1 LCGERTI
8 LEDELLTVRKVF
20 FSIDKIIKEEGMRY
34 GIVLVV
40 MVFVMVFGAG
50 AVFAQKGPVETA
62 KEGCK
67 QELDTYCKTVTPGE
81 GRVLACLYAY
91 EDKLSG
97 RCVYALY
104 DAANQLER
112 AVVALRYVASEC
124 QGDIKSLCA
133 DTQPGEG
140 RILKCLEKNDA
151 KVSKRCKQAAKDAGL
166 K

>member
-1 LCGERTI
+1 
-8 LEDELLTVRKVF
+8 
-20 FSIDKIIKEEGMRY
+20 MRY
-34 GIVLVV
+34 GMILVAMALVLV
-40 MVFVMVFGAG
+40 FGIG
-50 AVFAQKGPVETA
+50 TSFAQKGPVETA
-62 KEGCK
+62 MEGCK
-67 QELDTYCKTVTPGE
+67 TELDTYCKTVTPGE
-81 GRVLACLYAY
+81 GRILACLYAY

-112 AVVALRYVASEC
+112 TVMALRYLASEC
-124 QGDIKSLCA
+124 KSDISSLCA

-151 KVSKRCKQAAKDAGL
+151 KVSGRCKQAAKDVGL

>member
-1 LCGERTI
+1 MKCSMI
-8 LEDELLTVRKVF
+8 L
-20 FSIDKIIKEEGMRY
+20 
-34 GIVLVV
+34 IVMAL
-40 MVFVMVFGAG
+40 VMVFGMG
-50 AVFAQKGPVETA
+50 TSFAQKGPVETA
-62 KEGCK
+62 MEGCK
-67 QELDTYCKTVTPGE
+67 KELDTYCKTVTPGE
-81 GRVLACLYAY
+81 GRILACLYAY

-112 AVVALRYVASEC
+112 TVMALRYLASEC
-124 QGDIKSLCA
+124 KSDISSLCA

-151 KVSKRCKQAAKDAGL
+151 RVSVRCKQAAKDVGL